1 LCPKIKEEKYDV
13 GRFRDGLLAWAMGLF
28 FGWGQ
33 GENDLAR

>member
-1 LCPKIKEEKYDV
+1 MMSAGSGMDI
-13 GRFRDGLLAWAMGLF
+13 AWAMGLS